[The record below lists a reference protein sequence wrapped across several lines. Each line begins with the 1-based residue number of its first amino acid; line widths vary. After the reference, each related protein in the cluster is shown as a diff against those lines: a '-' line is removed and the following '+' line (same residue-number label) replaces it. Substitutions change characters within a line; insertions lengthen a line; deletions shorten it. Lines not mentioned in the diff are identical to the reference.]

1 MNETI
6 STMQQLHESPAI
18 KILFWNTNKKNLDDA
33 ISTLASDLAVNVIL
47 LAEYPSS
54 PASLLSSIRDKVD
67 LRYFAPLHIKNKFV
81 CISNDIDLSLS
92 ELVSEPRFS
101 MRRFI
106 HDSHSAILVTI
117 HGVDPINHDID
128 HRNGHA
134 QVLMSQLKSLSS
146 KFKTQRLII
155 IGDFNVNPFDKCM
168 TLPIAYNSVMTR
180 ECAKQ
185 GIRGYQFEEYDLFYN
200 PMWSLFGDLSEGPS
214 GTYFY
219 TGTSGMQGWNMLDQV
234 MLHHSLA
241 DYLDTVRIVDSTMN
255 LDLADA
261 RGHPNAK
268 DYSDH
273 FPILITL
280 KRNLP

>member
-1 MNETI
+1 MSKPI
-6 STMQQLHESPAI
+6 SAGQEPGESAAI
-18 KILFWNTNKKNLDDA
+18 KILFWNTNRKNLDES
-33 ISTLASDLAVNVIL
+33 ICTLASDLGVDVIL
-47 LAEYPSS
+47 LAEYPSG
-54 PASLLSSIRDKVD
+54 PACLLSSLRADVD
-67 LRYFAPLHIKNKFV
+67 SRFFAPQHIKDKFL
-81 CISNDIDLSLS
+81 CISNDIRLSLN

-128 HRNGHA
+128 HRNGQA
-134 QVLMSQLKSLSS
+134 QVIMAQLKSLSS
-146 KFKTQRLII
+146 TYKTQRLVI

-168 TLPIAYNSVMTR
+168 TLPMAYNSVMTR

-185 GIRGYQFEEYDLFYN
+185 DARGYQFEEYDFFYN
-200 PMWSLFGDLSEGPS
+200 PMWSLFGDLSTGPS
-214 GTYFY
+214 GTYYY
-219 TGTSGMQGWNMLDQV
+219 TGNRGMYGWNMLDQV

-241 DYLDTVRIVDSTMN
+241 EYLDSVRIVDSTMN
-255 LDLADA
+255 LNLADA
-261 RGHPNAK
+261 RGRPNAK
-268 DYSDH
+268 AYSDH

>member
-1 MNETI
+1 MNESI
-6 STMQQLHESPAI
+6 SSVQQLHERPVI
-18 KILFWNTNKKNLDDA
+18 KILFWNTNKKNLDVA

-106 HDSHSAILVTI
+106 HDSHSSMLVTI
-117 HGVDPINHDID
+117 HGVDPMNHDID

-134 QVLMSQLKSLSS
+134 QLLMAQLKSLSS
-146 KFKTQRLII
+146 KYKAQRLII

-185 GIRGYQFEEYDLFYN
+185 GIRGYQFEEYDFFYN

-241 DYLDTVRIVDSTMN
+241 DYLDTVRIVDSTVN

-261 RGHPNAK
+261 RGHPNAIE
-268 DYSDH
+268 YSDH

-280 KRNLP
+280 KRSLP